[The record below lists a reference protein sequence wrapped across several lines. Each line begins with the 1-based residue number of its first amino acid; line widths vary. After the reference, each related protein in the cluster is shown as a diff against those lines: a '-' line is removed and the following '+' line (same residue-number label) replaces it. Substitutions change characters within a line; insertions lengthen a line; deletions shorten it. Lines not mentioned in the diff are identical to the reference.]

1 MMLGP
6 WHPEGVSRDVARPR
20 AFDETVALEA
30 AMMCFWEHGYESTS
44 VQDLA
49 QRMGIER
56 PSLYNAFGGKREL
69 FERALEHYCQTKTYR
84 LIGKIESNFPAED
97 RIPELFAEV
106 VDRSAKDRARRGCLL
121 INSALEVSP
130 HHPDLRRV
138 IAVHLGAL
146 KSLFCRSL
154 QAADGQSAS
163 KRDPRVAA
171 TNLVAVLLGLRVLAR
186 SVPERQM
193 LEDVV
198 AGAMSPLGLAD
209 AWSRRRRRSEVPV
222 KVSSASTVPDER
234 RTKSIQSKGRKS

>member
-1 MMLGP
+1 M
-6 WHPEGVSRDVARPR
+6 
-20 AFDETVALEA
+20 T
-30 AMMCFWEHGYESTS
+30 CFWEHGYESTS
-44 VQDLA
+44 VQDLT

-84 LIGKIESNFPAED
+84 LIGKIESEFPAED

-106 VDRSAKDRARRGCLL
+106 VDLSAKDRARRGCLL

-146 KSLFCRSL
+146 KSFFRRSL
-154 QAADGQSAS
+154 EAVDGPAARQAGADSS
-163 KRDPRVAA
+163 VAA
-171 TNLVAVLLGLRVLAR
+171 TNLMAVLLGLRVLAR
-186 SVPERQM
+186 SVPEREM

-198 AGAMSPLGLAD
+198 AGAMGPLGLAE
-209 AWSRRRRRSEVPV
+209 AWSRRRRRCDVRAKTAIP
-222 KVSSASTVPDER
+222 SASPAKIKRSKTQVR
-234 RTKSIQSKGRKS
+234 RRKS